1 MPINHDL
8 GVIFVHIPKTAGTSL
23 EFALNM
29 HGDITDVGLEK
40 YLYQEKNLHNLFG
53 KGLQHLSIRQIQNSI
68 SKEIFSRYLK
78 FSIVRNP
85 YDRLVSFVA
94 WQGDKWHNKQLL
106 SKEGFQLFIERSQR
120 KFWRSKSILPVPQSQ
135 FLYFR
140 GRMMMD
146 FVLRFES
153 LEKDAERLSE
163 LLQTE
168 ILLEYRMNSN
178 HLDYRSYYDEKSIKW
193 VRKVYRKDFE
203 YFSYDV
209 NKI

>member
-23 EFALNM
+23 EFALGM
-29 HGDITDVGLEK
+29 HGNIMNVGLEK
-40 YLYQEKNLHNLFG
+40 YPDQEKNLHILFG
-53 KGLQHLSIRQIQNSI
+53 KGLQHLSIRQIQ
-68 SKEIFSRYLK
+68 KYLGAEIFSRYLK

-106 SKEGFQLFIERSQR
+106 SKEEFQLFIDRAKL
-120 KFWRSKSILPVPQSQ
+120 KFWRRKSIMPVPQFQ
-135 FLYFR
+135 FLYFQ

-146 FVLRFES
+146 HVLRFES
-153 LEKDAERLSE
+153 LEKDVERISE

-168 ILLEYRMNSN
+168 IHLEYRMNSN
-178 HLDYRSYYDEKSIKW
+178 HLDYRSYYDEESIKW

-203 YFSYDV
+203 YFSYDA